1 MAIVRSG
8 SKHRHVRS
16 RVFEAFEVVRSGNGQ
31 RPNLAGKPSTRKPSN
46 TITMIKPNEENL
58 RPFQYPQTVEFNG
71 HEDQHS
77 VELFSTD
84 VTIVPS
90 PGGHDHGS
98 SKVKLKNI
106 VDFTWELRFYTGQL
120 LAVHMSGKYLAYG
133 IKAGG
138 TGGGVVRVVYKDRE
152 QRALLRGMKG
162 AVQDLAFAHINSALL
177 ACIDHSGSL
186 FVHSIE
192 SMPLKLVCTLILQVD
207 AEDTSPTS
215 HRVIWCPYIPED
227 EPAEGDEVS
236 KLLVLTRG
244 SKAELW
250 SVAAVAA
257 RLGPGP
263 IKVSDVSQNEEWGG
277 MMEINQHSGTIVEAT
292 FSPDGTALATASLD
306 GEIKFFQ
313 VYMQSNNT
321 QHGNQQQPRCLHQ
334 WRPHAGRPISSLFFL
349 DDHKNYQPDAQFW
362 RFAVTGCDNN
372 SELKVWS
379 CESWTCLQTIK
390 FAPLNGKTPVLKAGL
405 DLSAGYLLLSD
416 IYNKVLY
423 ILSLAKDSA
432 DALACVNTISE
443 FLLPYPILSFGIVDA
458 GQRRVRPTGESLEDL
473 CPLEDESEDQLV
485 VRMYLVQP
493 KSLQECHIA
502 FRPAMQVDGHCLMD
516 TLTHDS
522 LDYMEDL
529 PGIAAVNQNG
539 EVEENGD
546 EELTVVAAIEAASS
560 NHNTGLN
567 LMTPDAFSSPAKK
580 EGNNSDSNSASPDLG
595 AVLSASPS
603 LVQVVQALNSSEP
616 PLATSEIGEQAPASG
631 GSSPS
636 REVREIFSLG
646 VPEAEAETK
655 PDSETAV
662 AEIWPG
668 IPIELLKEVN
678 VPDIEKPEKFAA
690 SDQDTEIA
698 NNIPKID
705 LPEPRIETT
714 RTEENKWR
722 VTDDGH
728 ILALTTKLDAIL
740 KMVQD
745 QQQELREL
753 RSEVTRLRQDTPMA
767 NRVESALARATQ
779 QQNTSMEQTLLVQ
792 LSRQQEVL
800 HSLESTI
807 TGKLEKNLPQIVDGA
822 LDPLRHQ
829 LRLDV
834 SHMDELMKENLTQL
848 VNGAH
853 IRDTLTLA
861 AANAAKPA
869 LDSVFK
875 EAFTNVLLPGMERAC
890 QTMFRQVQ
898 DAFSRG
904 TREYIQNV
912 DAVAD
917 KQRQRR
923 NEQQSEALAATVRQE
938 LQNELTKGV
947 RVIQEGTTRVVRDT
961 IRENFS
967 QHLTEI
973 SGARLFGKLEIIS
986 RSRATTPGP
995 STPVGADAQARV
1007 LNLLQRG
1014 QLNAAFQQALSA
1026 SDLNLVVL
1034 VCERT
1039 EPSRVF
1045 ATPPAPGGARCL
1057 LQQPVLLSL
1066 IQQLSAD
1073 LGHRT
1078 ELKYRWLEE
1087 AVMNLNPEDPVTHG
1101 HMGTVLLTLQNQLAA
1116 FVAANPLHRS
1126 ARQMKMLAM
1135 AAKALRTQSL

>member
-1 MAIVRSG
+1 M
-8 SKHRHVRS
+8 HMC
-16 RVFEAFEVVRSGNGQ
+16 NGDSSMT
-31 RPNLAGKPSTRKPSN
+31 GK
-46 TITMIKPNEENL
+46 MIKPTDESV
-58 RPFQYPQTVEFNG
+58 RPYQYPQTVEFNG
-71 HEDQHS
+71 QEDQHS

-133 IKAGG
+133 IKAG
-138 TGGGVVRVVYKDRE
+138 TGGGVVRVVYKERE
-152 QRALLRGMKG
+152 QRALLRGMRG
-162 AVQDLAFAHINSALL
+162 AIQDLAFAHISNAIL
-177 ACIDHSGSL
+177 ACVDHSGSL
-186 FVHSIE
+186 FVYSIE
-192 SMPLKLVCTLILQVD
+192 STHLKLVCNLVLQVD
-207 AEDTSPTS
+207 ADDASPTS

-257 RLGPGP
+257 RLGSGP
-263 IKVSDVSQNEEWGG
+263 IKISDVAQNDGWGG

-306 GEIKFFQ
+306 GEVKFFQ
-313 VYMQSNNT
+313 VYMHNSSTHQ
-321 QHGNQQQPRCLHQ
+321 GAQQQPRCLHQ
-334 WRPHAGRPISSLFFL
+334 WKPHGGRPISSLFFL
-349 DDHKNYQPDAQFW
+349 DDHKSYQPEAQFW

-423 ILSLAKDSA
+423 VLSLAKDSS

-473 CPLEDESEDQLV
+473 CPLEDETEDQLV

-502 FRPAMQVDGHCLMD
+502 FRPVTQSDGHCLMD
-516 TLTHDS
+516 TLSHDS
-522 LDYMEDL
+522 LHYMEDI
-529 PGIAAVNQNG
+529 PGIAAMNQNG
-539 EVEENGD
+539 NVEENGD
-546 EELTVVAAIEAASS
+546 EELTVGAAIEAAS
-560 NHNTGLN
+560 NHSTGLN

-580 EGNNSDSNSASPDLG
+580 EGNNIDSNSASPDLG

-603 LVQVVQALNSSEP
+603 LAQAVQALNSTEP
-616 PLATSEIGEQAPASG
+616 PLATSELGEQAQASG

-646 VPEAEAETK
+646 APETEPEAK

-668 IPIELLKEVN
+668 IPIGLLKDVRA
-678 VPDIEKPEKFAA
+678 IEEPEEFVEDEDAELPTKL
-690 SDQDTEIA
+690 TK
-698 NNIPKID
+698 ND
-705 LPEPRIETT
+705 LPEASVESDQPEETNWCIPDT
-714 RTEENKWR
+714 
-722 VTDDGH
+722 GS
-728 ILALTTKLDAIL
+728 IIALTTKLDSIL
-740 KMVQD
+740 KTVED
-745 QQQELREL
+745 QRQELREL
-753 RSEVTRLRQDTPMA
+753 RSEVTRLQQDTPVTA
-767 NRVESALARATQ
+767 RVESVMARATQ
-779 QQNTSMEQTLLVQ
+779 QQNTSLEQTLLVQ
-792 LSRQQEVL
+792 LSRQQEIL
-800 HSLESTI
+800 CSLESAVTDKI
-807 TGKLEKNLPQIVDGA
+807 EKNLPKIVDGA

-829 LRLDV
+829 LRLDI
-834 SHMDELMKENLTQL
+834 SRMDDLMKENLTQL
-848 VNGAH
+848 VSGAH
-853 IRDTLTLA
+853 IRDTLALTA
-861 AANAAKPA
+861 ASAAKPVLEA
-869 LDSVFK
+869 VFK
-875 EAFTNVLLPGMERAC
+875 EAFTTVLLPGMERAC
-890 QTMFRQVQ
+890 QTMFKQVQ

-904 TREYIQNV
+904 TREYIQNI
-912 DAVAD
+912 DSMAD

-938 LQNELTKGV
+938 LQNELSKGL
-947 RVIQEGTTRVVRDT
+947 RVMQEGTTRVVRDT
-961 IRENFS
+961 IRENLS

-973 SGARLFGKLEIIS
+973 SGAR
-986 RSRATTPGP
+986 SRATTPGLQASP
-995 STPVGADAQARV
+995 IGADAQARV

-1034 VCERT
+1034 VCQRT

-1045 ATPPAPGGARCL
+1045 SPPPGLGSGGPRCL

-1073 LGHRT
+1073 LGQQT

-1087 AVMNLNPEDPVTHG
+1087 AVMNLNPDDPVTHE
-1101 HMGTVLLTLQNQLAA
+1101 HMGTVLMALQSQLTA
-1116 FVAANPLHRS
+1116 FITANPIHRS
-1126 ARQMKMLAM
+1126 AKQMKMLAM
-1135 AAKALRTQSL
+1135 AAKAIRGQSL